1 MRLGF
6 IIFLISV
13 PFFAALGFD
22 YFDYTLDKRGGF
34 TFNQL
39 GAIWAQNFRES
50 YLNAKNSMSPD
61 VWEIVVVFLK
71 QPAALLGFLFAQII
85 YVLIALTKMI
95 SWFLGWNN
103 ELRREARQQFETQ
116 DVKDL
121 EFLKKN
127 KRDDYKYKY
136 KYKK

>member
-1 MRLGF
+1 
-6 IIFLISV
+6 
-13 PFFAALGFD
+13 
-22 YFDYTLDKRGGF
+22 
-34 TFNQL
+34 
-39 GAIWAQNFRES
+39 
-50 YLNAKNSMSPD
+50 
-61 VWEIVVVFLK
+61 
-71 QPAALLGFLFAQII
+71 
-85 YVLIALTKMI
+85 MI